1 MFTFSFRNNSELF
14 LTLLVISMPV
24 KLACR
29 NTFHDMIASIQ
40 LKPTQ
45 VNQLCTGLTINIMAL
60 SGTKKN

>member
-29 NTFHDMIASIQ
+29 NTFHDMIASQ